1 MSIQLNQR
9 VQQLEQRLAE
19 INRQIE
25 AMLAAKQQETAP
37 EPKRLPGR
45 PRKNE

>member
-19 INRQIE
+19 VNRLIAE
-25 AMLAAKQQETAP
+25 LLAKPEQEKPAD
-37 EPKRLPGR
+37 KRPVGR